1 MKIKKNNRTPRT
13 APDET
18 EKALFRIQ
26 FEVTPAQLETMER
39 LIKMS
44 PSSINSKRE
53 LFNAALSLYR
63 WAVEQRLKGNIIG
76 SRVPSE
82 EHFYELFFPP
92 IEEIK
97 PIGQQPAATVV

>member
-1 MKIKKNNRTPRT
+1 MKIKKNQQPPRT
-13 APDET
+13 VSDET

-26 FEVTPAQLETMER
+26 FDVTPAQLETMEK

-63 WAVEQRLKGNIIG
+63 WAVEQRLKGNSIG
-76 SRVPSE
+76 SRSPSD

-92 IEEIK
+92 IEEIQSMK
-97 PIGQQPAATVV
+97 HESIAGMP